1 MVRIRFRG
9 DDRHRLPAQ
18 KIEPYRLWFE
28 FLKLASKDPSISV
41 DEKHYA
47 SWGDYENTD
56 FNDWWG
62 AHWRQLFAIDIGV
75 RPYDAAKPERS
86 DANLVLVIPLYQD
99 TALTLR
105 QVNEFL
111 VEHHAG
117 ERLADMRQGKFQ
129 LSVGDTTSIHP
140 IHPATRFLRNLAKV
154 RLLVKFYQF
163 WIEAD
168 TDDDRRKLEA
178 ATKRYF
184 EWATR
189 WNDKIEKKKAKK
201 KIVRVSKIEIPTS
214 ISRYV
219 DYLAV
224 RGTRTRIS
232 QDALVGWS
240 DDSRRQVKRYLLKA
254 RRIAAN
260 VARGEFPG
268 QYE

>member
-1 MVRIRFRG
+1 M
-9 DDRHRLPAQ
+9 
-18 KIEPYRLWFE
+18 
-28 FLKLASKDPSISV
+28 
-41 DEKHYA
+41 
-47 SWGDYENTD
+47 
-56 FNDWWG
+56 
-62 AHWRQLFAIDIGV
+62 
-75 RPYDAAKPERS
+75 
-86 DANLVLVIPLYQD
+86 
-99 TALTLR
+99 
-105 QVNEFL
+105 
-111 VEHHAG
+111 
-117 ERLADMRQGKFQ
+117 
-129 LSVGDTTSIHP
+129 HP

-154 RLLVKFYQF
+154 RLLLKFYQF
-163 WIEAD
+163 CVEAD

-189 WNDKIEKKKAKK
+189 WNDKIEKKKAEK
-201 KIVRVSKIEIPTS
+201 KIVQVSKIEIPAS

-224 RGTRTRIS
+224 RGTRTRVS

-240 DDSRRQVKRYLLKA
+240 DDSRRQVKRYLRKA